1 MYLYF
6 FKKIFVQKDTSAE
19 LHFCQTS
26 RELRLINIL
35 SLKFK
40 LDFWDKVNM
49 LYRDNKNVLLLGREE
64 KAGGGKLKN
73 ESYENYKSII
83 DREVATPEYFE
94 TLRKE
99 LLDAWGYKGRKKK
112 NVNYNDVM
120 KDRERQQRIKN
131 KEVFER
137 CLKEAK
143 DFATSCA

>member
-1 MYLYF
+1 M
-6 FKKIFVQKDTSAE
+6 
-19 LHFCQTS
+19 
-26 RELRLINIL
+26 
-35 SLKFK
+35 
-40 LDFWDKVNM
+40 
-49 LYRDNKNVLLLGREE
+49 LLLARE
-64 KAGGGKLKN
+64 GKLKN
-73 ESYENYKSII
+73 ETYENYKSII
-83 DREVATPEYFE
+83 DRELATPEYFE

-143 DFATSCA
+143 DLATSN